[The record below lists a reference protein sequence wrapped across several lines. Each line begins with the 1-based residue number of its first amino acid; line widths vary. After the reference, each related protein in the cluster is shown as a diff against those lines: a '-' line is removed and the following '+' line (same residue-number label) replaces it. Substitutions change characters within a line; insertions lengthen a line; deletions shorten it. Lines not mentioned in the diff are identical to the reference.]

1 MSRHGSTLET
11 LKQKGYRLTPQR
23 VMVLDAMAG
32 SHGHIGVEDIF
43 RDVHRRYPYLDVAT
57 VYRTLQ
63 LLKRLHLVTELEVG
77 GFARYELIEAD
88 MHHHMV
94 CGECGNAFDFSPHYL
109 EEFRNT
115 LKKEFGF
122 EPDVEHF
129 AIGGQCSDCA
139 KAQAG

>member
-1 MSRHGSTLET
+1 
-11 LKQKGYRLTPQR
+11 
-23 VMVLDAMAG
+23 MAG